1 MFTSSPCAIQGYA
14 INASVGGGH
23 TFLQSSSM
31 VSRSPA
37 LDASI
42 RTLAL
47 KNKGLYERF
56 SGVEGGVV
64 ELEESSGS

>member
-1 MFTSSPCAIQGYA
+1 
-14 INASVGGGH
+14 
-23 TFLQSSSM
+23 M

-47 KNKGLYERF
+47 RNKGLYERF
-56 SGVEGGVV
+56 TGVEGGVV
-64 ELEESSGS
+64 VGVEAPLMLPC